1 MVSWPTSEVALRAVT
16 EGDLATFFEYQQDPA
31 ARWMAAFT
39 AKDPTDRA
47 AFAAKWAKILG
58 DEAGTARTI
67 VCGGQPA
74 GNVLSFVAPWSGQ
87 REVSY
92 WIGREY
98 WGQGVA
104 TKALAAFVELLADRP
119 LYARAA
125 ADNIASIRVLE
136 KCGFIPIG
144 RDRGFAEARGEE
156 IEEVILELRAEAPNQ
171 ALHPTRPAVSVPGT
185 S

>member
-1 MVSWPTSEVALRAVT
+1 MGSPPESDILLREVT
-16 EGDLATFFEYQQDPA
+16 EDDLVIFFAQQQDPA
-31 ARWMAAFT
+31 ANWMAAFT
-39 AKDPTDRA
+39 AKDPTDWA
-47 AFAAKWAKILG
+47 AFAAKWAKIL
-58 DEAGTARTI
+58 DDRTGTAKTI
-67 VCGGQPA
+67 VCGGRVA

-92 WIGREY
+92 WVGREY
-98 WGQGVA
+98 WGRGVA
-104 TKALAAFVELLADRP
+104 TRALTAFIELLADRP

-156 IEEVILELRAEAPNQ
+156 VEEVILELRSEAPNQ
-171 ALHPTRPAVSVPGT
+171 ALTRPAVSVPGT